1 VSIPIF
7 SGFRN
12 RNSIQI
18 SKLQLDQ
25 AETRLS
31 GGKNSAKVSLYAL
44 INTLNNYQEIIP
56 IQEEVLL
63 SAEED
68 LKLAQQRYE
77 LGSASILV
85 LLDAQ
90 LALIQ
95 ASSSL
100 VRTKYDAA
108 IQVANLDD
116 LLGTLDKKY
125 EEGVIV
131 KKFLEIL
138 KKNKFKA
145 LAGVIVLAIASTF
158 FGSSED
164 GIIEVST
171 MELTRKDISSKV
183 VADGVLQPETEVKL
197 SANNTTYITAI
208 AVKEGDFVQKGDF
221 LMSLDDR
228 QQKAATEA
236 SKAGVEAT
244 KVNLNNAEI
253 KKSRQEELYRKGLIS
268 DQEMENSNSSYAS
281 ALSSFNSAEARY
293 IQDEDALSKLRLIAP
308 QDGTITFIDGE
319 VGDLAQGGMFN
330 PSVLLKLSD
339 LSKMEVYVNV
349 NENDIA
355 DISINDTAL
364 VEVDAY
370 QDKKFKGVVKEVA
383 YAATTSSGGSS
394 QQVTNFEVKIQMLEV
409 VDGMRPGMSATV
421 EIITEERNQVLVIP
435 IQSLTTPR
443 KNPNIS
449 KNKSKSSMSVS
460 TSTGSSDWSNY
471 SKKSSGE
478 KTSETVVFVI
488 KNGKAEQR
496 TVETGIVGERD
507 YEVTSG
513 LEEGEAVVTGGFVAI
528 SRELYDGAPVKMRE
542 KSDNNSRPGRKR
554 G

>member
-1 VSIPIF
+1 M
-7 SGFRN
+7 
-12 RNSIQI
+12 
-18 SKLQLDQ
+18 
-25 AETRLS
+25 
-31 GGKNSAKVSLYAL
+31 
-44 INTLNNYQEIIP
+44 
-56 IQEEVLL
+56 
-63 SAEED
+63 
-68 LKLAQQRYE
+68 
-77 LGSASILV
+77 
-85 LLDAQ
+85 
-90 LALIQ
+90 
-95 ASSSL
+95 
-100 VRTKYDAA
+100 
-108 IQVANLDD
+108 
-116 LLGTLDKKY
+116 
-125 EEGVIV
+125 

-145 LAGVIVLAIASTF
+145 LAGVIVLAIVSTF
-158 FGSSED
+158 FGNSED

-478 KTSETVVFVI
+478 KTSETVVFVV
-488 KNGKAEQR
+488 KDGKAEQR
-496 TVETGIVGERD
+496 IVETGIVGERD

-542 KSDNNSRPGRKR
+542 KSKNNSRPGRKR